1 MDRET
6 KGETMTNFR
15 KVKGLAAAA
24 AVAVTMT
31 GGFALRADDLPK
43 AETILDRFIAAT
55 GGKANY
61 EKRKSEI
68 ETGTLEI
75 SAMGIKGSLTR
86 YAQAP
91 NKTYSVIEIEGIGKI
106 EEGSSDGIAWQK
118 SLMTGAHVKTGVEK
132 AQALREATFNQTLH
146 WHELFAK
153 AETTGVET
161 VNGEECY
168 KVVLTPKEGKPE
180 SNFYSKKSG
189 LLVKSVAT
197 VESQNGE
204 MEAES
209 SASDYKD
216 FGDGI
221 LSPSK
226 MTQKA
231 GPQEIT
237 ITISSVKVNE
247 AIPADKFEVPADI
260 KALAAKP

>member
-1 MDRET
+1 MI
-6 KGETMTNFR
+6 NFR
-15 KVKGLAAAA
+15 KLNGFAAAA
-24 AVAVTMT
+24 AVALTMT

-43 AETILDRFIAAT
+43 ADTILDRFIQVT

-75 SAMGIKGSLTR
+75 TAMGIKGTLTR

-91 NKTYSVIEIEGIGKI
+91 NKTYSVIDIEGIGKI
-106 EEGSSDGIAWQK
+106 EEGSSDGVAWQK
-118 SLMTGAHVKTGVEK
+118 SMMTGAHVKTGVEK

-146 WHELFAK
+146 WRDLYTK
-153 AETTGVET
+153 AETAGLET

-168 KVVLTPKEGKPE
+168 KVVMTPKDGKPE
-180 SNFYSKKSG
+180 TGYYSKKTG
-189 LLVKSVAT
+189 FLVKSVAT
-197 VESQNGE
+197 VESPLGE

-209 SASDYKD
+209 TASDYKD

-237 ITISSVKVNE
+237 ITISSVKINE
-247 AIPADKFEVPADI
+247 PIPADKLEVPADI

>member
-1 MDRET
+1 
-6 KGETMTNFR
+6 MTNLR
-15 KVKGLAAAA
+15 KLKGFAATA
-24 AVAVTMT
+24 AVALTMT
-31 GGFALRADDLPK
+31 GGFALRADDALPK
-43 AETILDRFIAAT
+43 AETILDRFIEAT

-75 SAMGIKGSLTR
+75 TAMGIKGSLTR
-86 YAQAP
+86 YAAAP
-91 NKTYSVIEIEGIGKI
+91 DKTYSVIDIEGIGKI
-106 EEGSSDGIAWQK
+106 EEGSSEGIAWQK
-118 SLMTGAHVKTGVEK
+118 SMMTGAHVKTGVEK
-132 AQALREATFNQTLH
+132 AQALREATFNLTLH
-146 WHELFAK
+146 WRDHFTK
-153 AETTGVET
+153 AETAGVET

-180 SNFYSKKSG
+180 TNFYSKKSG
-189 LLVKSVAT
+189 LLIKSVAT
-197 VESQNGE
+197 VESQLGE

-247 AIPADKFEVPADI
+247 PIPADKFEVPADI
-260 KALAAKP
+260 KALAAKPQ